1 MTRAQ
6 WAVVLGL
13 LAFIL
18 VIFGVLLVQLQVPS
32 PPSTSSPPAFLLEEG
47 AQARTVLPIA
57 VQEALQWQ
65 SDAQLATAAVVW
77 DDLGPGGVLKRDRW
91 TFEFYSPSQM
101 QMAVIRVANG
111 QVERLHTARVPNPL
125 TVLSPD
131 LWQVSSTQ
139 ALQTWWDRGGADFLG
154 QHTHVA
160 ISLKLRMEP
169 NGSRGLWIVAG
180 SASDQHHVVLI
191 DSSEGTAVQ

>member
-139 ALQTWWDRGGADFLG
+139 ALQTWWDRGGADCLG